1 VAHPRGAAA
10 SGPHVVIVGGGFAGL
25 YAARALGRAP
35 VRVTVVDRHNYHLF
49 QPLLYQVATAG
60 LSPGDIA
67 QPIRGVLRRSP
78 NIRVILAEAVS
89 VDVTGRRLVLADGE
103 LAYDYLVLATGATHA
118 YFGHDE
124 WRPYAP
130 GLKDLDDALEIRR
143 RVLGAFEAA
152 EREGHEVPRRAWL
165 TFVIV
170 GGGPTGVELAGTLAE
185 IARHAL
191 RHDFRAIDP
200 GQARILLL
208 EAGPRVL
215 AGFDP
220 SLSAAAARQLAALGV
235 EVRTGS
241 AVTRIAAGLVETGVE
256 RIETETV
263 LWAAGVTAS
272 PLARTLGV
280 PLDRAG
286 RVRVAPDLSI
296 PGHPEVFVVGDLA
309 TVLGSDGSS
318 LPGMAPVAIQM
329 GRHAAVSIQRS
340 ARGEASRAFRY
351 RDKGMMA
358 TIGRHAAV
366 AQLGR
371 LRLRGTVAWVTWLA
385 VHLVFLIGFRNRLLV
400 LVEWAWAYLTFNR
413 GVRLITGRPEWP
425 GSRGRPLG

>member
-1 VAHPRGAAA
+1 MGSERRATGPR
-10 SGPHVVIVGGGFAGL
+10 PHVVIVGGGFAGL
-25 YAARALGRAP
+25 YAARALGGQP
-35 VRVTVVDRHNYHLF
+35 VDVTVVDQHNYHLF

-67 QPIRGVLRRSP
+67 QPIRGVLRGSP
-78 NIRVILAEAVS
+78 NVRVLLAEAVS
-89 VDVTGRRLVLADGE
+89 VDLEGRRLVLSDGD
-103 LAYDYLVLATGATHA
+103 LRYDYLLLAAGASHA
-118 YFGHDE
+118 YFGHDD

-152 EREGHEVPRRAWL
+152 ERETDATRRRAWL

-191 RHDFRAIDP
+191 RQDFRAIDP
-200 GQARILLL
+200 GHAYVLLL
-208 EAGPRVL
+208 EAGPRIL
-215 AGFDP
+215 AGFAPD
-220 SLSAAAARQLAALGV
+220 LSAAAARQLALLGV
-235 EVRTGS
+235 EVRTG
-241 AVTRIAAGLVETGVE
+241 ATVTRIVSGHVEVGAA
-256 RIETETV
+256 RIEAQTV
-263 LWAAGVTAS
+263 LWAAGVTAA

-286 RVRVAPDLSI
+286 RVQVLPDLSI
-296 PGHPEVFVVGDLA
+296 PGHPEVFAAGDLA
-309 TVLGSDGSS
+309 TVAGPDGSP

-329 GRHAAVSIQRS
+329 GRHVAAAILRAV
-340 ARGEASRAFRY
+340 RGEERRPFRY
-351 RDKGMMA
+351 RDKGIMA

-366 AQLGR
+366 AQVGR
-371 LRLRGTVAWVTWLA
+371 LHLTGTLAWLAWLA

-400 LVEWAWAYLTFNR
+400 LIEWAWAYVTYNR
-413 GVRLITGRPEWP
+413 GVRLITGPGGPPRRP
-425 GSRGRPLG
+425 G

>member
-1 VAHPRGAAA
+1 
-10 SGPHVVIVGGGFAGL
+10 
-25 YAARALGRAP
+25 
-35 VRVTVVDRHNYHLF
+35 
-49 QPLLYQVATAG
+49 
-60 LSPGDIA
+60 
-67 QPIRGVLRRSP
+67 
-78 NIRVILAEAVS
+78 
-89 VDVTGRRLVLADGE
+89 
-103 LAYDYLVLATGATHA
+103 
-118 YFGHDE
+118 
-124 WRPYAP
+124 
-130 GLKDLDDALEIRR
+130 
-143 RVLGAFEAA
+143 EAA
-152 EREGHEVPRRAWL
+152 EREGHEARRRAWL

-241 AVTRIAAGLVETGVE
+241 AVTRITAGLVETGVE

-329 GRHAAVSIQRS
+329 GRHAAASIQRS
-340 ARGEASRAFRY
+340 ARGAPARAFRY

-371 LRLRGTVAWVTWLA
+371 LRLRGAVAWVAWLA

-400 LVEWAWAYLTFNR
+400 LVEWAWAYVTYNR
-413 GVRLITGRPEWP
+413 GVRLSTGRPE
-425 GSRGRPLG
+425 